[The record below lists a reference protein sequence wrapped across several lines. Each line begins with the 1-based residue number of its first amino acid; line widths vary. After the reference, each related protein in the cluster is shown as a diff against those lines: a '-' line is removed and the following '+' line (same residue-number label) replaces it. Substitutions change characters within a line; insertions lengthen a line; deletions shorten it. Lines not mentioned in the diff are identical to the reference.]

1 MGQHN
6 KDNMTYQ
13 CLQKILLDTLG
24 LSREEMEELQYIIFL
39 ISDEKMRDDAI
50 NKLTQ
55 NPNIINKL
63 IDFIKR
69 KSQFLGEIN
78 EPGWDKIMAEQ
89 KKIVKSLMV

>member
-1 MGQHN
+1 
-6 KDNMTYQ
+6 MTYQ
-13 CLQKILLDTLG
+13 SLQKILLDTLG

-39 ISDEKMRDDAI
+39 ISDEKMRDNAI

-69 KSQFLGEIN
+69 KGQFLGEIN
-78 EPGWDKIMAEQ
+78 EPGWDKIIDEQ
-89 KKIVKSLMV
+89 KKIVKSLMA